1 MDEVRSVHGPGYRQ
15 FSTWTLV
22 YVEGDVTSDRV
33 LVTGAFGLVGAAV
46 VDALA
51 ARGCAVVAT
60 DLHTPANL
68 QSAQRVPAGVEV
80 RWADLTSAA
89 EVASLVESTAPGAI
103 VHLAALI
110 PPFCYTNRRV
120 AQAVNVDATSFLL
133 SAAANLASPP
143 RFVLASSVAVYGA
156 RNPHRDK
163 GLLTA
168 DTPVNPSDLYGAHK
182 VAAENLVRSSGLDWV
197 VLRLGGVLT
206 AAPRW
211 SIDPNL
217 LRFEAVLPTDG
228 RIQTV
233 DVRDIAHA
241 FCAAISTSHV
251 REVFLIGGDSSHRTT
266 QSAVASETA
275 AAMGLAGGIPAG
287 RLGDPDEDR
296 SWFVTDWM
304 DTERSQQVLGF
315 QRHSLPAMHAE
326 TSAAVGWRRGPIRLA
341 APIVR
346 AVLKTQSPYRGM
358 GGQFADPWR
367 AIERCWGDPR
377 Y

>member
-1 MDEVRSVHGPGYRQ
+1 M
-15 FSTWTLV
+15 
-22 YVEGDVTSDRV
+22 TSDRV
-33 LVTGAFGLVGAAV
+33 LVTGAFGLVGSAV

-51 ARGCAVVAT
+51 ARGCVVVAT
-60 DLHTPANL
+60 DLGTPGNL

-80 RWADLTSAA
+80 RWADLTSAS
-89 EVASLVESTAPGAI
+89 EVTSLVESTAPTAI

-110 PPFCYTNRRV
+110 PPFCYANRRL
-120 AQAVNVDATSFLL
+120 AQAVNVGATGFLL
-133 SAAANLASPP
+133 AAAANLESLP

-156 RNPHRDK
+156 RNPYRDK

-211 SIDPNL
+211 SIDPSL
-217 LRFEAVLPTDG
+217 LRFEAVLPSDG

-233 DVRDIAHA
+233 DVRDVVRAL
-241 FCAAISTSHV
+241 CAAISTSHV
-251 REVFLIGGDSSHRTT
+251 HEVFLIGGDSSHRTT

-287 RLGDPDEDR
+287 RPGDPDEDR

-326 TSAAVGWRRGPIRLA
+326 TSAAVGWRRGPIQLA

-346 AVLKTQSPYRGM
+346 AVLKAQSPYRGVD
-358 GGQFADPWR
+358 GQFADPWR
-367 AIERCWGDPR
+367 AIERCWGDPQ